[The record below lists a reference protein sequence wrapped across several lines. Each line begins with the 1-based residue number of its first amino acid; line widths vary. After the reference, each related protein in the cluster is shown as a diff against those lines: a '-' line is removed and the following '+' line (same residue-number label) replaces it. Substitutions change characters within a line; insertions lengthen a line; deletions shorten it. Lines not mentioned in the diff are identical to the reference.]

1 MTTTAQWYADQLRRY
16 TDLALTDGRGEDVRA
31 WRCLDERGAVTP
43 VDPWYFYQDA
53 WAFRK
58 VYKGR
63 PAWHLDVGSTA
74 LLVGVLSQV
83 VPVTS
88 VDVRPLPVTLEGLTC
103 RAGSITALPFED
115 GTVPSASSLSVIE
128 HIGLGRY
135 GDDLDPRGSERACR
149 ELARVLAPG
158 GRLYLSFPT
167 GAAVTLF
174 NAHRLLPVEDVCGW
188 LGGCELADGFVVGD
202 DRLRV
207 FCGEWVK
214 DE

>member
-1 MTTTAQWYADQLRRY
+1 MTTTAAWYADQLRRY
-16 TDLALTDGRGEDVRA
+16 KALGDQGEDVRA
-31 WRCLDERGAVTP
+31 YRCLDERGAVTP

-88 VDVRPLPVTLEGLTC
+88 VDVRPLPVTLGGLTC
-103 RAGSITALPFED
+103 LSGTVTALPFED

-174 NAHRLLPVEDVCGW
+174 NAHRILPVEDVCGW
-188 LGGCELADGFVVGD
+188 LDGCDLVEGFIIEGGDT
-202 DRLRV
+202 RV
-207 FCGEWVK
+207 FCGEWAH
-214 DE
+214 D